1 MIDVISLFSG
11 CGGLD
16 LGLEKKRTF
25 LIAANDFDP
34 DAIAT
39 LKKNKRFFH
48 GSKNILEGD
57 VKDFDIKSFL
67 KFRNKKNPLII
78 IGGPPCQPFSK
89 NGYWITNKKR
99 LKELDPRN
107 HISYFL
113 KVVKETNADG
123 FLLENVESILHPSN
137 KHVADKIMELSNREL
152 GFNMKLIKANACEF
166 GVPQKRKRVFF
177 LGTKGNFT
185 GEILKTHAPDGKKD
199 LFSNLPEFVSAGE
212 AIGEFD
218 ENKYFEETEIC
229 NGTFA
234 EELKL
239 IPPGENYLFLTKKKG
254 CADPKFEYGTRFWQF
269 LLKLDPKKPSWTIAA
284 QPGPWTGPFHWTNR
298 RLRVPEIAALQT
310 FPESYKF
317 VGSRR
322 SIQRQIGNAVPPKL
336 AKAMTGY
343 LLDSLE

>member
-16 LGLEKKRTF
+16 LGLDKKRTV
-25 LIAANDFDP
+25 LISSNDFDS
-34 DAIAT
+34 DAILT

-48 GSKNILEGD
+48 DKGNILEGD
-57 VKDFDIKSFL
+57 VKKFEIQDFL
-67 KFRNKKNPLII
+67 KYRNKKNPLIV

-89 NGYWITNKKR
+89 NGYWVTNKKR
-99 LKELDPRN
+99 LRELDPRN

-137 KHVADKIMELSNREL
+137 KHVADKIMELGEKEL
-152 GFNMKLIKANACEF
+152 DFNMKLIKAHACEF

-177 LGTKGNFT
+177 LGSKGNLT
-185 GEILKTHAPDGKKD
+185 GEVLKTHSNHERKD
-199 LFSNLPEFVSAGE
+199 LFTNLPDFVSAGE
-212 AIGEFD
+212 VLKEFND
-218 ENKYFEETEIC
+218 EKYFEETEIC

-239 IPPGENYLFLTKKKG
+239 IPPGENYLFLTKKRG
-254 CADPKFEYGTRFWQF
+254 FRDPKFEYGTRFWQF
-269 LLKLDPKKPSWTIAA
+269 LLKLDPNKPSWTIAA
-284 QPGPWTGPFHWTNR
+284 QPGPWTGPFHWDNR

-310 FPESYKF
+310 FPKSYKF
-317 VGSRR
+317 IGSRR
-322 SIQRQIGNAVPPKL
+322 SIQKQIGNAVPPKL
-336 AKAMTGY
+336 ARVMTGH
-343 LLDSLE
+343 LIDSLK